1 MSQHLPPQKQVW
13 REIPFHGQLRINFC
27 ETGKSLKNKHCEIVY
42 LKNACHRHR
51 RPIPVAR
58 QRGNSEITKITKPI
72 DCVIDEITVSFV
84 SARVL
89 LICTQDFLDCVI
101 LDYQLQF

>member
-27 ETGKSLKNKHCEIVY
+27 ETRKSLKNKHCEIVY

-51 RPIPVAR
+51 HRRPIPVSR
-58 QRGNSEITKITKPI
+58 QRGNSEIIKITKPI
-72 DCVIDEITVSFV
+72 DCVIDEITVSFD
-84 SARVL
+84 SSTLNLHPR
-89 LICTQDFLDCVI
+89 FP
-101 LDYQLQF
+101 